1 MNCVKL
7 YSFISIGV
15 LVVCTACKNDLKLN
29 APYKEVPSIYA
40 VLNPSEKTQIIRINK
55 VFLGVGDANQMAK
68 IADSI
73 NYSPGEITVT
83 LNRFV
88 NGAQVNASPGKQ
100 TITFTEAE
108 VQTVAGAFNTT
119 QRVYVSNDDLHQEP
133 PVIDPVTKLNTNP
146 NWKVDGDFVLTVK
159 NNKTGNVF
167 TAKATAIDSV
177 KGDQR
182 FSPDQQIIPFSP
194 PYYPYLPSGFPND
207 NSIHFINY
215 KDGANPPIKYSP
227 SETRS
232 GKLYQLV
239 VRMHFY
245 DSLFNNQKVYRY
257 VDYAFGNQNI
267 KDAIKL
273 PNGLSSLTNNFKKD
287 DFFYSIGLNLS
298 KMGLN
303 DNLSLLGRKMYK
315 IQYFIYSTTQD
326 YIDYLQYN
334 SPSLSISQ
342 NKPLY
347 SNFDNQ
353 AALGIFTFRTRCSV
367 TKELA
372 RDFVSEFA
380 FNKYTCGYR
389 FYTAALNLPGCQ

>member
-1 MNCVKL
+1 MYLCFMNSIMRFSL
-7 YSFISIGV
+7 ISIAI
-15 LVVCTACKNDLKLN
+15 LLTCTACKNDLKLN

-40 VLNPSEKTQIIRINK
+40 ILNPQDNIQLIRINK
-55 VFLGVGDANQMAK
+55 VFLGEGDANQMAQ

-73 NYSPGEITVT
+73 NYQAGDLTVSIQRANEI
-83 LNRFV
+83 
-88 NGAQVNASPGKQ
+88 GAKDPAIYFKDSLIK
-100 TITFTEAE
+100 AKS
-108 VQTVAGAFNTT
+108 GAFNST
-119 QRVYVSNDDLHQEP
+119 QRVYVTSNKIIP
-133 PVIDPVTKLNTNP
+133 TGVY
-146 NWKVDGDFVLTVK
+146 VLTVK

-167 TAKATAIDSV
+167 TAKAAAIDSV
-177 KGDQR
+177 KGDQG
-182 FSPDQQIIPFSP
+182 SVPISP
-194 PYYPYLPSGFPND
+194 PYYPYLPTAPPDPD
-207 NSIHFINY
+207 NSMHFINY

-227 SETRS
+227 NEARS

-257 VDYAFGNQNI
+257 VDYSFGNQNI
-267 KDAIKL
+267 KDALKL
-273 PNGLSSLTNNFKKD
+273 PNGLKSLTNDFKKD
-287 DFFYSIGLNLS
+287 DFFFSIGLSLS

-347 SNFDNQ
+347 SNFDSQ
-353 AALGIFTFRTRCSV
+353 AALGIFTFRTRCSI

-372 RDFVSEFA
+372 KDFVSEFA

-389 FYTAALNLPGCQ
+389 FYTSALNLPGCP

>member
-1 MNCVKL
+1 MNSIMR
-7 YSFISIGV
+7 YSFIFIV
-15 LVVCTACKNDLKLN
+15 ILLICTACKNDLKLN

-40 VLNPSEKTQIIRINK
+40 VLNPQDNIQLIRINK
-55 VFLGVGDANQMAK
+55 VFLGEGDANQMAQ

-73 NYSPGEITVT
+73 NYQAGDLTV
-83 LNRFV
+83 
-88 NGAQVNASPGKQ
+88 S
-100 TITFTEAE
+100 
-108 VQTVAGAFNTT
+108 VQRTNDAPIYFRDSLVQAKNGAFNSN
-119 QRVYVSNDDLHQEP
+119 QRVYVASNKIIP
-133 PVIDPVTKLNTNP
+133 S
-146 NWKVDGDFVLTVK
+146 GSYVLTVK

-182 FSPDQQIIPFSP
+182 LSLDQQTTPFSP
-194 PYYPYLPSGFPND
+194 PYYPYLPTAPPDPD

-215 KDGANPPIKYSP
+215 KEGANPPIKYYAD
-227 SETRS
+227 EGRS

-239 VRMHFY
+239 IRMHFY

-257 VDYAFGNQNI
+257 VDYTFGNQNI
-267 KDAIKL
+267 KDAQKL
-273 PNGLSSLTNNFKKD
+273 SITINLKSLTNDFKKD
-287 DFFYSIGLNLS
+287 DFFYSIGLSLS

-353 AALGIFTFRTRCSV
+353 AALGIFTFRTRCSI

-389 FYTAALNLPGCQ
+389 FYTSALNLPGCP